1 MKFLSKITQGI
12 ILIRAANEESSNK
25 VRLVKEVLEKAK
37 NKLERNFI
45 VVNEMGIRIR
55 KIYQKNKS
63 YFNKKVEK

>member
-12 ILIRAANEESSNK
+12 ILIRAANEEASNK
-25 VRLVKEVLEKAK
+25 IRLVKEVLEKAK

-55 KIYQKNKS
+55 KIYQKN
-63 YFNKKVEK
+63 